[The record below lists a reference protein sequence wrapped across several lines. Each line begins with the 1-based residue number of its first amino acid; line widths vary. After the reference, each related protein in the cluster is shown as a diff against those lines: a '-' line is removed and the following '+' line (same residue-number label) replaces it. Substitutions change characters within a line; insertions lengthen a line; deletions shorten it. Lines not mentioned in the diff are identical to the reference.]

1 MAAVCSCS
9 RAGQQLPGLCEPAG
23 EGSDPCPFLWHWCQ
37 CIWSRVCR
45 AGCKQTVPKWNR
57 PSEGARGW
65 ERRAWG
71 EAEAIAQPGGEDSP
85 GGAVQLPEV
94 GPGSAQNAQ
103 GKVRRQQAR
112 GGLGNTIQTYVR
124 AFPPVNDQQGSW
136 EVSQAALCSAHSTYP
151 CFGQGVGLETH
162 SSPF

>member
-1 MAAVCSCS
+1 MPFPLALVPVHLEL
-9 RAGQQLPGLCEPAG
+9 RVPGWLQTDSAKMEPAQR
-23 EGSDPCPFLWHWCQ
+23 SH
-37 CIWSRVCR
+37 R
-45 AGCKQTVPKWNR
+45 
-57 PSEGARGW
+57 GARGW

-71 EAEAIAQPGGEDSP
+71 GAEAIAQPGGEDSP
-85 GGAVQLPEV
+85 GGAVQLPEL
-94 GPGSAQNAQ
+94 GPGSARNAQ
-103 GKVRRQQAR
+103 GKVRRQQAQ